1 MAARERL
8 HRLVDN
14 LPESELVTAAH
25 VLEALRRM
33 GELPA
38 VLRDAPPDDERLSN
52 EAIAALDEAE
62 EDIRADRLR
71 KLDRQLV
78 WKPSSISTS
87 TRRTGPTG

>member
-1 MAARERL
+1 
-8 HRLVDN
+8 
-14 LPESELVTAAH
+14 
-25 VLEALRRM
+25 M